1 MKNTLLA
8 LTGSLL
14 LAACGTQPVTPSAGH
29 LKDEPRPAGNIPKPV
44 RQAAPLP
51 PPKPALKPET
61 YSVVVNNVPVQELLF
76 ALARDA
82 RVNVDIHPG
91 IEGSVTLNALNQT
104 LPQLLTRI
112 AKQVDMRYELEGPNL
127 TVMPDSPFL
136 RNYKIDYVNIARN
149 ASSSVS
155 IATQIATTGS
165 GAGGGAGG
173 AAGAGNNNST
183 TQVTNTSNN
192 RFWETLVQNIKDILR
207 ETDKVLPEGSSETTT
222 EQADSQT
229 TTGTGAPAPATSSRS
244 RSAATP
250 SIATSPNPAA
260 LTSAGTT
267 TVRRTTFREA
277 ASVIVN
283 AEAGLI
289 AVRATGRQ
297 HDKIQEFLDQVL
309 TSAKRQVL
317 IEATI
322 VEVQLND
329 QYQSGIDWKKVAFG
343 AGFTLRQNMAGTNL
357 GDVTYPMPDPT
368 RQAKISSIMEDSN
381 LSMGQKS
388 NLINQIS
395 SGMGTMGIDPAT
407 GAQTI
412 TGNPGATIPFADTA
426 FSSIG
431 KGLTIGY
438 SNAGSIAGAIKLLN
452 TFGNVKVLSSPKIS
466 ALNNQTALLK
476 VVDNRVY
483 FTITA
488 QTTSTQTSTL
498 TTYTSTL
505 NTVPVGFV
513 MSVTPQIDENDTIT
527 LNVRPT
533 ISRIIG
539 YVQDPNPALANAVVP
554 VISRVPEIQVREMES
569 ILKVNSGQTAIMG
582 GLMQDIVSKSTDGVP
597 GLSKIPGLGNAFSNR
612 DDATTKTELVIF
624 LRPAVV
630 REASLD
636 GDYKAYRSYLP
647 DEKFLQDAH
656 DAGPNPL
663 LEPARAEAAKP

>member
-1 MKNTLLA
+1 MNKVTIA
-8 LTGSLL
+8 IIGCSM

-29 LKDEPRPAGNIPKPV
+29 IKDEPRPAGNIPKPV
-44 RQAAPLP
+44 QQAAPLP

-82 RVNVDIHPG
+82 KVNVDIHPG
-91 IEGSVTLNALNQT
+91 IEGGVTLNALNQT

-112 AKQVDMRYELEGPNL
+112 AKQVDMRYELDGPNL
-127 TVMPDSPFL
+127 VVMPDAPFL
-136 RNYKIDYVNIARN
+136 RNYKVNYVNIARN
-149 ASSSVS
+149 TSSNVS

-165 GAGGGAGG
+165 GATGGG

-183 TQVTNTSNN
+183 TQVSNTSNN
-192 RFWETLVQNIKDILR
+192 RFWETLGQNIKDILR

-222 EQADSQT
+222 EQAESQT
-229 TTGTGAPAPATSSRS
+229 TTGTGAPAPATSR
-244 RSAATP
+244 RSAAPP

-260 LTSAGTT
+260 LTNAGTT

-289 AVRATGRQ
+289 AVRATSRQ

-317 IEATI
+317 IEATV

-329 QYQSGIDWKKVAFG
+329 QYQSGIDWKRIALG
-343 AGFTLRQNMAGTNL
+343 TGFSFRQNMAGTNL
-357 GDVTYPMPDPT
+357 ANVANPLPDPS
-368 RQAKISSIMEDSN
+368 RQKLISDIMGDAN
-381 LSMGQKS
+381 LTADMKT
-388 NLINQIS
+388 NLVEQIS
-395 SGMGTMGIDPAT
+395 T
-407 GAQTI
+407 GFSAA
-412 TGNPGATIPFADTA
+412 GGKIPFADTA
-426 FSSIG
+426 FTSAS
-431 KGLTIGY
+431 KGMTIGY
-438 SNAGSIAGAIKLLN
+438 SNAGSIAGAVQLLS

-476 VVDNRVY
+476 VVDNKVY
-483 FTITA
+483 FTINVTPA
-488 QTTSTQTSTL
+488 SVSSTGNIL
-498 TTYTSTL
+498 VPATYTSNL

-513 MSVTPQIDENDTIT
+513 MSVTPQIDENDAIT

-533 ISRIIG
+533 ISRILR
-539 YVQDPNPALANAVVP
+539 YVNDPNPALGAVKNP
-554 VISRVPEIQVREMES
+554 IPEIQVREMES
-569 ILKVNSGQTAIMG
+569 ILKINSGQTAIMG
-582 GLMQDIVSKSTDGVP
+582 GLMEDVVSKSTEGIP
-597 GLSKIPGLGNAFSNR
+597 GLSKIPGLGNLFSNR
-612 DDATTKTELVIF
+612 DDKTTKTELVIF

-630 REASLD
+630 KDASLD

-647 DEKFLQDAH
+647 DEKSLKDPR
-656 DAGPNPL
+656 DAGPNPW
-663 LEPARAEAAKP
+663 LESARAEAAKP